1 MDELEVDFNGWSEQE
16 ETTKQEL
23 SYVSFIVPLIKS
35 VQELS
40 AKVEELE
47 AKLK

>member
-1 MDELEVDFNGWSEQE
+1 MD
-16 ETTKQEL
+16 KQHM
-23 SYVSFIVPLIKS
+23 SNANLIPQM
-35 VQELS
+35 VNAIQELS